1 MIYIVSESIK
11 KQNLNKLKTYIAA
24 ILLLVISGGLQAQ
37 QRDLD
42 FYIEHAKSSSP
53 LINKSKDV
61 NKLVSLDLRQVS
73 SILAKPEIN
82 VVSGIL
88 FAPIISHDNNSN
100 RFEWVSDGASD
111 YEGYDLAMS
120 DGGQYQAVVT
130 LRQPLLAGSRL
141 KSYADKAGLSEQI
154 NENIIALTVHEIE
167 QLVGYQYLLCLKS
180 KKQAD
185 NSLMLLREME
195 RQISVMKSLVQ
206 NAIYKQTDLMLL
218 QIEVQNYRSEYEMYK
233 SEQLTD
239 IYDLNLLC
247 GISDTAM
254 VELIDMAPLLNPL
267 IIGGSK
273 FTTAFKLDSLNIIAD
288 QAINDLKY
296 KPQLELFASSGLNA
310 VYLPTF
316 NRLGLNAGLTFTWN
330 IFDGR
335 QRDIQ
340 REKSAVNLHTL
351 EFEKEYLMKQNGISK
366 NKILNQ
372 IKAIDQRIALN
383 EQQTERYNELYNAY
397 SKALS
402 LGEASVMDFKNL
414 LRDVYTNRQDSLLLK
429 LEKQL
434 LINSYNYLNY

>member
-1 MIYIVSESIK
+1 MFHHQSKIL
-11 KQNLNKLKTYIAA
+11 NLNKLKTYIAA
-24 ILLLVISGGLQAQ
+24 ILLLIISGGLHAQ
-37 QRDLD
+37 QRDLN

-53 LINKSKDV
+53 LINKSKDG
-61 NKLVSLDLRQVS
+61 NKIISLDLRQVN

-82 VVSGIL
+82 FVSGIL

-100 RFEWVSDGASD
+100 RFEWVSGGASD

-141 KSYADKAGLSEQI
+141 KSYADKAALSEQI

-185 NSLMLLREME
+185 NSLLLLREME
-195 RQISVMKSLVQ
+195 RQINIMKNLVQ

-218 QIEVQNYRSEYEMYK
+218 QIEVQNYRSEYKMYQ
-233 SEQLTD
+233 SENLTD
-239 IYDLNLLC
+239 IYDLNLIC
-247 GISDTAM
+247 GIRDTAL
-254 VELIDMAPLLNPL
+254 VELLDTDPL
-267 IIGGSK
+267 INSSIVGGSK
-273 FTTAFKLDSLNIIAD
+273 FTIAYRLDSLNIVAD

-310 VYLPTF
+310 VYLPAL
-316 NRLGLNAGLTFTWN
+316 NRLGLNAGLTFSWN

-335 QRDIQ
+335 QRDIL
-340 REKSAVNLHTL
+340 REKSAVNLQTL
-351 EFEKEYLMKQNGISK
+351 EFEKEYLLTQNEIGK
-366 NKILNQ
+366 NKIISQ
-372 IKAIDQRIALN
+372 IKAIDQRITLN
-383 EQQTERYNELYNAY
+383 EQQTDRYNELYSAY
-397 SKALS
+397 SKELS
-402 LGEASVMDFKNL
+402 QGEASVMDFKNL
-414 LRDVYTNRQDSLLLK
+414 MRDVYSNRQDNLLLK